1 MTVYLILV
9 LLYLTL
15 PPFLL
20 FLASEVS
27 YLRCGK
33 RLGYFFVSI
42 LWLFCVSAFVYV
54 GYAQMSLGCRS
65 ILGDCYVDG
74 ITFSFMFWKD
84 VLSFG
89 YLAVV
94 ILSGLHLLFQVV
106 KWAIDFICRY
116 PGNEKEGA

>member
-74 ITFSFMFWKD
+74 ITYSFMFWKD
-84 VLSFG
+84 VLDFG
-89 YLAVV
+89 YFGVV
-94 ILSGLHLLFQVV
+94 ALSGLHFLIQVV
-106 KWAIDFICRY
+106 WWVLSEIRSASA
-116 PGNEKEGA
+116 NWSE